1 LDLSKRVPEL
11 RKKWQATA
19 DGRTRETHLV
29 AHMRYKDDPIP
40 IDEPFQVG
48 SALLMYPTD
57 PAGPPGETINC
68 RCNQLTVHPEMGN
81 VGSTVD
87 GRIAATLK
95 RRREA
100 LLWVA
105 REMRATLAPQAH
117 GLARMLEARAGVM
130 AI

>member
-1 LDLSKRVPEL
+1 
-11 RKKWQATA
+11 
-19 DGRTRETHLV
+19 
-29 AHMRYKDDPIP
+29 MRYKDDPIP
-40 IDEPFQVG
+40 IDEPFRVG
-48 SALLMYPTD
+48 GALLMYPTD
-57 PAGPPGETINC
+57 PAGPPNETINC

-117 GLARMLEARAGVM
+117 GLARMFEARAEVVCG
-130 AI
+130 